1 VAYGLGVP
9 RRTLLQLLSALVVIA
24 FATEMVRRSSLAGRA
39 TFDRL
44 FGALTRG
51 HERQSITGAS
61 WLALSCLVAVALL
74 SREAAV
80 AALWCA
86 TVGDPMAGIAGRLW
100 AQTRTTRSSEPG
112 RKTLVGSLA
121 CAAASF
127 AGVWMLAGYA
137 PVAAAAVAV
146 TAAVAEAMPI
156 RLDDN
161 IRVAGAAGIVAQLF
175 A

>member
-1 VAYGLGVP
+1 MP
-9 RRTLLQLLSALVVIA
+9 RRTLLQLLSAVVVIA
-24 FATEMVRRSSLAGRA
+24 FATEMVRRTSTAGRTA
-39 TFDRL
+39 FDRV

-51 HERQSITGAS
+51 HEKQSVTGAT

-86 TVGDPMAGIAGRLW
+86 TVGDPVAGIAGRLW
-100 AQTRTTRSSEPG
+100 ALARAARPSEPG
-112 RKTLVGSLA
+112 TKTLIGSLA

-137 PVAAAAVAV
+137 PLSAAAVAV
-146 TAAVAEAMPI
+146 TAAVAEAVPV
-156 RLDDN
+156 RFDDN
-161 IRVAGAAGIVAQLF
+161 IRVAGAAGIVAQLLT
-175 A
+175 